1 MKTTTRTR
9 RGGAADLLLSSCLFL
24 LRQRGGGG
32 GGTRRR
38 RSESSLS
45 LVKMVSS
52 SSSTTTSGG
61 GAPCAESRR
70 HAAEDKEQG
79 STIYAVSTPPGRGG
93 VAVVRLSG
101 PRSWEIG
108 RRLTAASSG
117 FGLPEEE
124 RRRRKAKDDETTMKP
139 GVLRRARFVYE
150 TEGDLEEGLEVEKDE
165 LVDAEGGGG
174 ARTNKTQKG
183 KRKKKVVVGVI
194 DEGLIAYFK
203 APRSFTGEDVCE
215 LHLHGSIAVCKK
227 MLEVLATMSDVDE
240 KESRKTS
247 SSFRDVRPAEPGEFS
262 KRAFLNKKMNLV
274 QAESLADLIEAETE
288 AQRALAVS
296 EIEIDDEEEDGRY
309 HRAPAASSLSKKV
322 DEWTNELTKAL
333 AVCEAVLDFPGE
345 DPKLETSLI
354 YRDVL
359 PVIRRVKNE
368 IDIALKDAEARE
380 LVRNGVR
387 VCIIGATNAGKS
399 TLLNYFAKRDV
410 AIVSKVPGTTR
421 DVVEVSIELEG
432 RKVVIYDTA
441 GHRFLPTKRKSST
454 SEEMEE
460 WYDEDENE
468 PLFHDEYERRVGKLS
483 EDTKDLVDEIERE
496 GIERGK
502 NVAKTADI
510 IIEMIDAT
518 NPKRIDF
525 TNMNIKREDGV
536 KIISVVNKSDTLYFL
551 EDEDEAEEDSDDR
564 DVHSRFD
571 RSLLRL
577 SLRTGQGLEA
587 LTKAVSDAVEEC
599 TLTSSSSSSSKSPS
613 HSNIGA
619 TAAISRS
626 RHRAH
631 ARAIST
637 ALGACLSELNEE
649 TGSDHGDIQTT
660 AESETS
666 ARSSN
671 HSRRS
676 HPRVELVAEDLREAL
691 RNCSRVVGRLDVT
704 ENVLDVLFSEF
715 CIGK

>member
-1 MKTTTRTR
+1 
-9 RGGAADLLLSSCLFL
+9 
-24 LRQRGGGG
+24 
-32 GGTRRR
+32 
-38 RSESSLS
+38 
-45 LVKMVSS
+45 
-52 SSSTTTSGG
+52 
-61 GAPCAESRR
+61 
-70 HAAEDKEQG
+70 
-79 STIYAVSTPPGRGG
+79 
-93 VAVVRLSG
+93 
-101 PRSWEIG
+101 
-108 RRLTAASSG
+108 
-117 FGLPEEE
+117 
-124 RRRRKAKDDETTMKP
+124 
-139 GVLRRARFVYE
+139 
-150 TEGDLEEGLEVEKDE
+150 
-165 LVDAEGGGG
+165 
-174 ARTNKTQKG
+174 
-183 KRKKKVVVGVI
+183 
-194 DEGLIAYFK
+194 
-203 APRSFTGEDVCE
+203 
-215 LHLHGSIAVCKK
+215 
-227 MLEVLATMSDVDE
+227 MSDVDE

-551 EDEDEAEEDSDDR
+551 EDEDEADSDDR

-613 HSNIGA
+613 HSNVGA

>member
-52 SSSTTTSGG
+52 SSTTSGG

-150 TEGDLEEGLEVEKDE
+150 TEVDLEEGLEVEKDE

-551 EDEDEAEEDSDDR
+551 EDEDEADSDDR

-613 HSNIGA
+613 QSNVGA

>member
-45 LVKMVSS
+45 LVRLSS
-52 SSSTTTSGG
+52 SSTTSGG

-150 TEGDLEEGLEVEKDE
+150 TEVDLEEGLEVEKDE

-551 EDEDEAEEDSDDR
+551 EDEDEADSDDR

-613 HSNIGA
+613 QSNVGA

>member
-1 MKTTTRTR
+1 M
-9 RGGAADLLLSSCLFL
+9 
-24 LRQRGGGG
+24 
-32 GGTRRR
+32 
-38 RSESSLS
+38 
-45 LVKMVSS
+45 
-52 SSSTTTSGG
+52 
-61 GAPCAESRR
+61 
-70 HAAEDKEQG
+70 
-79 STIYAVSTPPGRGG
+79 
-93 VAVVRLSG
+93 VRLSG

-124 RRRRKAKDDETTMKP
+124 RRRKAKDDETTMKP

-150 TEGDLEEGLEVEKDE
+150 TEGDVEEGLEVEKDE

-174 ARTNKTQKG
+174 ARTKTQKG

-194 DEGLIAYFK
+194 DEGLIVYFK

-240 KESRKTS
+240 KKSRKTS

-296 EIEIDDEEEDGRY
+296 EIEIDDDEEDGRY

-421 DVVEVSIELEG
+421 DVVEGSIELEG

-483 EDTKDLVDEIERE
+483 EDTKGLVDEIERE

-551 EDEDEAEEDSDDR
+551 EDEEEAEEDSDDR

-599 TLTSSSSSSSKSPS
+599 TLTSSSSKSPS
-613 HSNIGA
+613 HSNVGA

-637 ALGACLSELNEE
+637 ALGACLFELNER
-649 TGSDHGDIQTT
+649 IK
-660 AESETS
+660 AKKK
-666 ARSSN
+666 
-671 HSRRS
+671 
-676 HPRVELVAEDLREAL
+676 REK
-691 RNCSRVVGRLDVT
+691 NCT
-704 ENVLDVLFSEF
+704 VL
-715 CIGK
+715 

>member
-1 MKTTTRTR
+1 
-9 RGGAADLLLSSCLFL
+9 
-24 LRQRGGGG
+24 
-32 GGTRRR
+32 
-38 RSESSLS
+38 
-45 LVKMVSS
+45 MVSS
-52 SSSTTTSGG
+52 SSTTSGG

-194 DEGLIAYFK
+194 DEVLIAYFK

-551 EDEDEAEEDSDDR
+551 EDEDEADSDDR

-599 TLTSSSSSSSKSPS
+599 TLTSSSSSS
-613 HSNIGA
+613 
-619 TAAISRS
+619 
-626 RHRAH
+626 
-631 ARAIST
+631 
-637 ALGACLSELNEE
+637 
-649 TGSDHGDIQTT
+649 
-660 AESETS
+660 
-666 ARSSN
+666 
-671 HSRRS
+671 
-676 HPRVELVAEDLREAL
+676 
-691 RNCSRVVGRLDVT
+691 
-704 ENVLDVLFSEF
+704 
-715 CIGK
+715 

>member
-1 MKTTTRTR
+1 
-9 RGGAADLLLSSCLFL
+9 
-24 LRQRGGGG
+24 
-32 GGTRRR
+32 
-38 RSESSLS
+38 
-45 LVKMVSS
+45 MVSS
-52 SSSTTTSGG
+52 SSTTSGG

-551 EDEDEAEEDSDDR
+551 EDEDEADSDDR

-577 SLRTGQGLEA
+577 SLRTGQG
-587 LTKAVSDAVEEC
+587 
-599 TLTSSSSSSSKSPS
+599 
-613 HSNIGA
+613 
-619 TAAISRS
+619 RS
-626 RHRAH
+626 VNE
-631 ARAIST
+631 S
-637 ALGACLSELNEE
+637 CL
-649 TGSDHGDIQTT
+649 
-660 AESETS
+660 
-666 ARSSN
+666 
-671 HSRRS
+671 
-676 HPRVELVAEDLREAL
+676 
-691 RNCSRVVGRLDVT
+691 
-704 ENVLDVLFSEF
+704 
-715 CIGK
+715 

>member
-1 MKTTTRTR
+1 
-9 RGGAADLLLSSCLFL
+9 
-24 LRQRGGGG
+24 
-32 GGTRRR
+32 
-38 RSESSLS
+38 
-45 LVKMVSS
+45 MVSS
-52 SSSTTTSGG
+52 SSTTSGG

-551 EDEDEAEEDSDDR
+551 EDEDEADSDDR

-599 TLTSSSSSSSKSPS
+599 TLNIIIIIIIIKIPISLQCRCYGCHLSLASSC
-613 HSNIGA
+613 A
-619 TAAISRS
+619 RS
-626 RHRAH
+626 RNIH
-631 ARAIST
+631 
-637 ALGACLSELNEE
+637 C
-649 TGSDHGDIQTT
+649 
-660 AESETS
+660 
-666 ARSSN
+666 
-671 HSRRS
+671 
-676 HPRVELVAEDLREAL
+676 PWRVSL
-691 RNCSRVVGRLDVT
+691 
-704 ENVLDVLFSEF
+704 
-715 CIGK
+715 